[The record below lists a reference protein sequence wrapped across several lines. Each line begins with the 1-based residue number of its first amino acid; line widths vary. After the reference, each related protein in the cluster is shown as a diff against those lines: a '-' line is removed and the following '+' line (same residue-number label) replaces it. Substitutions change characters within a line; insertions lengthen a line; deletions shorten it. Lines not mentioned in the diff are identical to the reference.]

1 MSMKVLHLRTSV
13 GGNAYGLSR
22 AERELGFNSDV
33 LVAGS
38 NPLRYPSDISIN
50 YSQGT
55 SSLAQIL
62 RALTLLKAFLSVR
75 NKYDV
80 FHFNF
85 GSSLIHLPGK
95 GLPLLDVP
103 FYPRRA
109 KRIFTFNGCD
119 ARQKYPTM
127 QRCNTSACHHHDCYG
142 GICCDSQV
150 DKAKENSIFKVEKY
164 ADAIFALNPDL
175 LYFLPARAQFLPY
188 TIASWNKL
196 APIEWKDIRAP
207 LRLAHAPTNRA
218 AKGSDAVF
226 NAVEILQKEY
236 GKDKIV
242 LDCIENIPHSAAVAR
257 YAQCHLVI
265 DQLRVGWYG
274 ALAVEAMRLGKPTLV
289 YLREED
295 FHFLPTDMATDCR
308 SAFVHAHEGNLVE
321 VLRPF
326 VEDIS
331 LLRPI
336 RDAAVEYVHK
346 WHDPLQV
353 AKIVTES
360 YMH

>member
-1 MSMKVLHLRTSV
+1 MNVLHLRTSV

-38 NPLRYPSDISIN
+38 NPLRYPADISVN
-50 YSQGT
+50 YSQDA
-55 SSLAQIL
+55 SSLAQFL
-62 RALTLLKAFLSVR
+62 RSLTLLKAFLSVR
-75 NKYDV
+75 SKYDV

-85 GSSLIHLPGK
+85 GSSLIHLPRK

-119 ARQKYPTM
+119 ARQKYSTM
-127 QRCNTSACHHHDCYG
+127 QRCQTSACHHSDCYG
-142 GICCDSQV
+142 GICCDIKV
-150 DKAKENSIFKVEKY
+150 DKSRKDCILKVDKY

-175 LYFLPARAQFLPY
+175 LYFLPERAQFLPY
-188 TIASWNKL
+188 TIASWNEIS
-196 APIEWKDIRAP
+196 PTPWTNIHPP
-207 LRLAHAPTNRA
+207 LRLAHAPTNRV

-226 NAVEILQKEY
+226 AAVDSLQKEY
-236 GKDKIV
+236 GKDRIV
-242 LDCIENIPHSAAVAR
+242 LDCIENIPHAEAIAR
-257 YAQCHLVI
+257 YSKCHLVV

-295 FHFLPTDMATDCR
+295 FHFLPAGMANDCR
-308 SAFVHAHEGNLVE
+308 SAFVHAHEGNLVD

-331 LLRPI
+331 LLQPI
-336 RDAAVEYVHK
+336 REAAIEYVHK
-346 WHDPLQV
+346 WHDPLKV
-353 AKIVTES
+353 ARIVTEK
-360 YMH
+360 YIN